1 MRFSL
6 KQSNCVCVVI
16 TLTSSIV
23 TCNCT
28 NKSNDQIDISCDNK
42 ELTKVPEPISSQY
55 TSLSLENNQFKNL
68 SSDSLKNSNKLDL
81 SSKPNGVTQLKRIY
95 VSHNQIDSLA
105 NTLTG
110 WYPKLQ

>member
-1 MRFSL
+1 MVNLIRI
-6 KQSNCVCVVI
+6 KAQECQEINY
-16 TLTSSIV
+16 TTV

-28 NKSNDQIDISCDNK
+28 NKSNDQTDISCDNK

-68 SSDSLKNSNKLDL
+68 SKNSLKNSNKLDL
-81 SSKPNGVTQLKRIY
+81 FSKPNGVTQLKRIY
-95 VSHNQIDSLA
+95 VNHNQIDSLA
-105 NTLTG
+105 NTMTE